1 MSILKRA
8 LGIIVL
14 TVLIAVGTSL
24 TVYYSYDKT
33 NYTEQVHTELQRQSF
48 AIKTELTTVLKTGSA
63 SDLAH
68 AVYMRC
74 AVVYAAA
81 HPIAY

>member
-24 TVYYSYDKT
+24 TVHYSYDKT
-33 NYTEQVHTELQRQSF
+33 TYIEQVHTELKRQSF
-48 AIKTELTTVLKTGSA
+48 AIKT
-63 SDLAH
+63 DW
-68 AVYMRC
+68 
-74 AVVYAAA
+74 
-81 HPIAY
+81 